1 MYNPQEG
8 VEDTPVIENEEIHHF
23 EEETPN
29 VEKVEESTEIID
41 IEQGRK
47 GIITHQ
53 QQPEVKMEIH
63 ASFVEDPL
71 PMSPAEEEEMRASL
85 VKQESET
92 SNRSHQYPRKKSFA
106 DPSAFVANR
115 LASLVNFLL
124 FLCFYYQHH
133 M

>member
-1 MYNPQEG
+1 MN
-8 VEDTPVIENEEIHHF
+8 
-23 EEETPN
+23 
-29 VEKVEESTEIID
+29 KK
-41 IEQGRK
+41 K

-71 PMSPAEEEEMRASL
+71 PMSPAEEEEIRASL

-92 SNRSHQYPRKKSFA
+92 SNRFHQYPRKKSFA

-124 FLCFYYQHH
+124 FLCLLPTPHVGVNIYFA
-133 M
+133 